1 MEGAIKKQGML
12 YLQQQ
17 RFGKK
22 WKKTWCVVYGESI
35 CSIARIEILEFK
47 DGVNISEK
55 TEKML
60 KKQDNKKVIKLN
72 DCIRVTDIEMDGCPK
87 ESIPFLVETTEKL
100 YVFAAESSEMEDWV
114 QTLCELAF
122 PMKWNES
129 QGPVKKN
136 SIHRPVKGT
145 STVAME
151 ENSLYSSRATGT
163 EFKVVIR
170 KTDASERC
178 NTRGTYLLVA
188 EEDSLILKDLKSRE
202 NVFLW
207 PYKFLRRFGRD
218 KTTFSFEA
226 GRRCTSGEG
235 NFEFETKHGGL
246 IFQAIESAI
255 QVKKSVVPEQKMPPP
270 SSEGDVQVP
279 PRSLPSVKEGFY
291 STINEWPSDNLN
303 QTLGRIQT
311 EISGEQVVPG
321 MRNLTLDPNLLSKKP
336 QMKSNPNYSA
346 SSSRANVE
354 AYAEISLFPQKM
366 PASLKEKK
374 VQKGPLVSANQESE
388 YAVPFDNVM
397 KNLMATSFSNFPLP
411 QQEQILTE
419 EDTMF
424 SFPIQPQ
431 MADPLYDS
439 IDDQV
444 VVSKMQ
450 RSRESLSKD
459 DHIYDEPEGC
469 AFAAPTK
476 GTTPGLYDNPE
487 EVRGSAWKLKGTLA
501 DPTGHEFPYNPQ
513 VDDYAVP
520 KMTKKAVCSDQPYG
534 QQTTTENKKESQDD
548 TYDNVLIKI
557 TAR

>member
-1 MEGAIKKQGML
+1 
-12 YLQQQ
+12 
-17 RFGKK
+17 
-22 WKKTWCVVYGESI
+22 
-35 CSIARIEILEFK
+35 
-47 DGVNISEK
+47 
-55 TEKML
+55 ML
-60 KKQDNKKVIKLN
+60 KKLDNKKVIKLN

-100 YVFAAESSEMEDWV
+100 YVFAAEGSEMEDWV

-151 ENSLYSSRATGT
+151 ENSLYSSRATGRKRRTDAKCPVWGRKVLESRMVAMHWMGLPHIWEQVSEMLEPSFWHFMALTMLTCT

-178 NTRGTYLLVA
+178 NIRGAYLLVA

-202 NVFLW
+202 NIFLW

-255 QVKKSVVPEQKMPPP
+255 QVKKSVVPEQKMSPP
-270 SSEGDVQVP
+270 SLEGEVQVP
-279 PRSLPSVKEGFY
+279 PRSLPSIKEGFY

-303 QTLGRIQT
+303 QALGRIQT
-311 EISGEQVVPG
+311 EISAEQVVPG
-321 MRNLTLDPNLLSKKP
+321 MRNLTLDPNLLTKKP

-354 AYAEISLFPQKM
+354 AYSEISLFPQKM
-366 PASLKEKK
+366 PASVKEKK

-439 IDDQV
+439 IDERV
-444 VVSKMQ
+444 AVSKMQ
-450 RSRESLSKD
+450 RSRESLSKE

-487 EVRGSAWKLKGTLA
+487 EVRGSAWKLKGTVA
-501 DPTGHEFPYNPQ
+501 DPTGHEFPYNPH

-520 KMTKKAVCSDQPYG
+520 KMTKKPVCSDQPYG
-534 QQTTTENKKESQDD
+534 HQTTTENKKESQDD